1 MPFGTYE
8 NLGNGSK
15 PVAVLDFARFY
26 ITGFGPGNP
35 CNVGP
40 NGDDAAQDGEIV
52 GHFVKY
58 VETGSTGG
66 GNGTPCDPNAFSG
79 CVAVLTE

>member
-1 MPFGTYE
+1 
-8 NLGNGSK
+8 
-15 PVAVLDFARFY
+15 VLDFARFY
-26 ITGFGPGNP
+26 ITGWANGDP
-35 CNVGP
+35 CNA
-40 NGDDAAQDGEIV
+40 DDSAQNGEIV

-58 VETGSTGG
+58 VETSTTGG